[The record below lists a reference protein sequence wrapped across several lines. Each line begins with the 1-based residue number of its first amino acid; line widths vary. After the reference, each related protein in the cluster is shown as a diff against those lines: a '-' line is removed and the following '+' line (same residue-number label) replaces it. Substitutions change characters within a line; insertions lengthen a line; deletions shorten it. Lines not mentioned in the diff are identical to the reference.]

1 MSEFEVLGLAPKFNL
16 DSAELENA
24 YFAAQRQ
31 WHPDRFV
38 TKSADEK
45 AEAAVKST
53 QVNDAYQTLKDPLL
67 RARALYVVLVGAL
80 PDSSQSETL
89 LQDMM
94 ALQEKLMEDPDAAKK
109 EVKQQ
114 LDDCERDLVEA
125 FANRLEDIPELV
137 ERYAYLVRLKG

>member
-16 DSAELENA
+16 DPVELENA

-45 AEAAVKST
+45 AEAAVMST
-53 QVNDAYQTLKDPLL
+53 QVNEAYQTLKNPLL
-67 RARALYVVLVGAL
+67 RARALYVALKGAL
-80 PDSSQSETL
+80 PESSQSEAL
-89 LQDMM
+89 LHDMM
-94 ALQEKLMEDPDAAKK
+94 SLQEKLIEDPDAAKK
-109 EVKQQ
+109 DVKQQ

-125 FANRLEDIPELV
+125 FANRLETVPELV
-137 ERYAYLVRLKG
+137 ERFAYLVRLKG